1 MTDMAPVARKESLR
15 DAYGETLVS
24 LGEADANLV
33 VLDADP
39 TGFAYSRAFAARFP
53 DRAFVVDP
61 TGPTMMAR
69 AAELSRS
76 TRTVFA
82 NTYAA
87 LAAGPAYDPI
97 RRSICTAHANV
108 KIVATHGPTPVDANE
123 GTPSMM
129 EDLGLM
135 RGLPGMTV
143 IVPGDAPTTR
153 SAVRAV
159 AGFHGPA
166 YLRLAREDLPTVT
179 DGTFVIGRANELR
192 GGSDLTIIAIG
203 TLLARALAV
212 ADELGRV
219 GISARVLDL
228 ASVKPVDIAGL
239 VRAARDTGAILVLEE
254 HTVETGIGAL
264 VAATTSENYPIPVRR
279 VGVPDVFAENGETEA
294 ILDHLGLST
303 SRIMDE
309 AWELLEL
316 RGKVQ

>member
-1 MTDMAPVARKESLR
+1 MADIAPAPRKESLR

-33 VLDADP
+33 VLDAGP
-39 TGFAYSRAFAARFP
+39 AGFAYTRAFGARFP

-61 TGPTMMAR
+61 TGPIMMAR
-69 AAELSRS
+69 AAELSLS
-76 TRTVFA
+76 NRTVFA
-82 NTYAA
+82 NTYAV
-87 LAAGPAYDPI
+87 LAAGPAYDPV
-97 RRSICTAHANV
+97 RRSICPVRANV
-108 KIVATHGPTPVDANE
+108 KIVATHGPPDVDADG
-123 GTPSMM
+123 GTPLMM

-153 SAVRAV
+153 SVVRAV

-166 YLRLAREDLPTVT
+166 YVRLAREDLPTVS
-179 DGTFVIGRANELR
+179 DGTFALGRANELR

-203 TLLARALAV
+203 TLLARAVAV

-219 GISARVLDL
+219 GISVRVLDL
-228 ASVKPVDIAGL
+228 ASVKPVDIAGI

-264 VAATTSENYPIPVRR
+264 VAATTSENYPVPVRR
-279 VGVPDVFAENGETEA
+279 VGVPDVFAESGETEA
-294 ILDHLGLST
+294 ILDRLGLST